1 MECDLVRLK
10 MSILEISN
18 GSYERKLP
26 ESFTRCPECCPLF
39 LKRMEDAGYNKPF
52 EDEIIVKDVMNEV
65 AKFIRAN
72 LAIDKKELLKLDNL
86 AGYFVM
92 SIPTLKMSFKKKHGI
107 AIHEFII
114 ECRMEWAILLISKTG
129 RSVKEIAYQ
138 MGYEEPCN
146 FSRDF
151 KKYTKMSPNGYRQ
164 IIRN

>member
-1 MECDLVRLK
+1 
-10 MSILEISN
+10 
-18 GSYERKLP
+18 
-26 ESFTRCPECCPLF
+26 LF
-39 LKRMEDAGYNKPF
+39 LKRIEDAGYTQPF
-52 EDEIIVKDVMNEV
+52 EDEIAVKDVMDEV
-65 AKFIRAN
+65 VKFIRAN

-92 SIPTLKMSFKKKHGI
+92 SLPTLKISFKKKHGI

-114 ECRMEWAILLISKTG
+114 ECRMEWAILLITKTC

-151 KKYTKMSPNGYRQ
+151 
-164 IIRN
+164 